1 MHSLIARC
9 ELSVACRDPDRAQA
23 VAPDRRQQ
31 TEDIRTLKPRGFFI
45 TLEGID
51 GTGKSTQ
58 ARLLVRHLRAR
69 GLPVHATR
77 EPGGT
82 KLGDQIRRTLLSSRT
97 VKLAPLAEL
106 ALIYAARAQHLKE
119 VVRPAL
125 ERGEVLVSDRFNDAS
140 FAYQGYGR
148 KLGTAAVRA
157 LDRVICGR
165 TQPDLTILLDVE
177 PRLALQR
184 ARGREF
190 RRNSVHSRFE
200 AEGLKFHAR
209 VRAGYF
215 AIARREPQRVKLIKA
230 DRPVAEVQAEVRRVV
245 DAFLARRKSGR
256 RKGI

>member
-1 MHSLIARC
+1 MH
-9 ELSVACRDPDRAQA
+9 DRK
-23 VAPDRRQQ
+23 VGLY
-31 TEDIRTLKPRGFFI
+31 TLKSRGLFV

-58 ARLLVRHLRAR
+58 LRLLLRYLRAQGIR
-69 GLPVHATR
+69 VRATR

-82 KLGDQIRRTLLSSRT
+82 KLGNQIRRTLLSLRT

-106 ALIYAARAQHLKE
+106 ALIYAARAQHLEE
-119 VVRPAL
+119 VVRPGLA
-125 ERGEVLVSDRFNDAS
+125 RGEIVVSDRFNDAS

-148 KLGTAAVRA
+148 KLGTKVVRA
-157 LDRVICGR
+157 LDRAICGR
-165 TQPDLTILLDVE
+165 TQPDLTILLDLA
-177 PRLALQR
+177 PRLALAR

-209 VRAGYF
+209 VRAGYV
-215 AIARREPQRVKLIKA
+215 AVARREPQRVKLIKA

-256 RKGI
+256 RKGK